1 MTLRESRRDTL
12 NHVLTDLFPKGG
24 DLSKATFW
32 CGLRP
37 MTPDGTPIVGRT
49 PYPNMML
56 ATGHG
61 TLGWT
66 MAAGTARVIDDL
78 ISGRKPEISLDG
90 LSMDRYPR
98 AWRG

>member
-1 MTLRESRRDTL
+1 M
-12 NHVLTDLFPKGG
+12 LTDLFPKGS
-24 DLSKATFW
+24 DTSKTEFW

-37 MTPDGTPIVGRT
+37 MTPDGTPIIGAT
-49 PYPNMML
+49 PYANMML

-78 ISGRKPEISLDG
+78 ISGRKPQISLEG
-90 LSMDRYPR
+90 LSMDRYSGS
-98 AWRG
+98 WRR